1 MTMVICRE
9 CKAHISTL
17 AAACLHCGATKR
29 RTTNSTTVGIAFL
42 GVTLLGNTW
51 MLWRLHEVES
61 LILQGGGMAQGVRG
75 SQ

>member
-9 CKAHISTL
+9 CKAQISTL
-17 AAACLHCGATKR
+17 ATACLHCGATRR
-29 RTTNSTTVGIAFL
+29 RTTNSTTVAIAFL
-42 GVTLLGNTW
+42 GIALLANTW

-61 LILQGGGMAQGVRG
+61 RIAAVGITQGVQG

>member
-9 CKAHISTL
+9 CKAQISTL
-17 AAACLHCGATKR
+17 ATACLHCGATRR
-29 RTTNSTTVGIAFL
+29 RTTNSTTVAIAFL
-42 GVTLLGNTW
+42 GITLLANTW

-61 LILQGGGMAQGVRG
+61 RIAAVGITQGVQG